1 MEGDTVL
8 FLRSLFFY
16 MVADES
22 ALVVGGRSVAYLV
35 ESPQDPQSYAP
46 APEENPEKACPSFW
60 CWEEWKSFKEFYQ
73 MLELSFDQG
82 PMGHTRRKP
91 TTIGTNIKILEQL
104 SEVRGPGKMRGL
116 QQTLEERLVESKK
129 WAEWAP
135 GFKRAL
141 VIALEA
147 HFEDAKM
154 ARLTMDQWKA
164 HLGNDHLPFRKEC
177 RTCVQAA
184 GRGKMHKR
192 VVHPNA
198 FTLAVDLGGPHVRGV
213 DQGGKAPGKATYMVV
228 GVYTIPVSKLGAS
241 LLPPEAPSRE
251 REDEE
256 LEDGEE
262 AVAAEVV
269 PVVAEDGVVID
280 PAEVDEAEEW
290 KKKIEKEDDVAVRQL
305 TFVEMVDGRSASKVL
320 QAIAKMYAR
329 LRYMGLPV
337 MRLHSDRAA
346 ELTSSTLRTWCQERD
361 IYRTF
366 TDGDAWKLNGR
377 AEAEIGY
384 LSRAT
389 RVLLTETGLP
399 LDHWPLATRH
409 AAERRLQQQLKGMMM
424 PHQALLPFGSEG
436 YAKVK
441 YWTDRDRRWKRVRVK
456 VKILGPDASM
466 SSGGYYVKSGDGKY
480 FRTSDVRICQDFGEG
495 APRGDLPELGDAE
508 EARDLVV
515 DYGVPLRRVVGKTTP
530 DALRSVKVL
539 EDEIRH
545 AEKSLQSGV
554 ELMME
559 EAGFKENFRP
569 GEETYD
575 LTDDLIVK
583 NEYLEH
589 RLRSLCA
596 EKTEVEE
603 SQCLEAAQWLQTV
616 TVSLADVRKDL
627 DAWRPAI
634 SAEYSSLMQTGSV
647 RPISEEEVEKLAAQ
661 CQAQGRLFEVV
672 PGKAVAT
679 RKSPDGRRKVRGV
692 ICGNHMIPRPVDQV
706 YAAGV
711 DVSAV
716 RAVIRWAALQ
726 GKSLATVDV
735 ATAFLQVPGGGKKDT
750 TVVIPPKLFSEA
762 GCCDSR
768 QRWLMEGTLYGTTTA
783 PREWG
788 DHRDYTLERM
798 RWGSHDQW
806 RLRRTS
812 EPNIWAME
820 QCVSDQW
827 DGCGFLAVYV
837 DDILI
842 AASESAITEF
852 LPRLTGE
859 WKCSAPEWVKKG
871 TATKFCGLDIEK
883 DAHGDGYRIHQES
896 YVRSVLAKH
905 EVNGVSMLPRVEVPE
920 EEGEPSLEMVRRAQA
935 VTGEVLWVASH
946 TRPELSY
953 ASAIMSQFAV
963 KRPAGVV
970 KIGDEVMKYLASNPA
985 LGLYYGSEEEISGHG
1000 EYDQLP
1006 IRRGRKTIE
1015 VHCDAAFAAASE
1027 RSMSG
1032 VVVKYAGAPIFWV
1045 SVRQSTMALST
1056 AEAELGAQL
1065 EGLVAGRSLRA
1076 LMEVFE
1082 GPELQAVLYND
1093 NMAALSISGGT
1104 SGSWRTR
1111 HLRIKARGLT
1121 EAIKS
1126 EEWSL
1131 RHLDGRYLVA
1141 DGLTKQL
1148 AGKLH
1153 ERLIKEL
1160 MLRGGTMEEVR
1171 MAQFKR
1177 IHAEDHGRLSKALV
1191 LIVVAGACIQSA
1203 SAESLEKES
1212 DGDLMKMLVLVTM
1225 IAGYVIG
1232 ECIKRLGRSV
1242 VRRFFTEE
1250 DIVKVKFVRDEA
1262 MEMVKAIPIDEGW
1275 DLHSAESVTL
1285 EPHTTRLVNTGLAL
1299 ELPKGTYARMVPRKR
1314 DAVLGLTAGM
1324 IVIHQEYRQELKVLV
1339 ENHSD
1344 QPRRIEVGDKI
1355 AQLVIDRVYD
1365 GGLRYMDQ
1373 HGRTESRPGVYD
1385 HPYLRALQGVDA
1397 DHDSNETESRSRSR
1411 DGGRRP
1417 PWRDGDGDGGTVQRA
1432 QRIPQEP
1439 MVQVTNRSDGS
1450 YSVSEVTGEMVVVP
1464 TGAAPSG
1471 LRARGGGS
1479 SAASAAALGSSAGPH
1494 DLRPQAAAEAGAG
1507 SGAGPQDLP
1516 HGAAVLGSRA
1526 GPHDRALPG
1535 HGGRRC
1541 WRVEGGSVYHTDRQ
1555 CRTLENSHT
1564 VYEILRCSEC
1574 FGEREWPCG
1583 GNMKVLDG
1591 TGHRLDAH
1599 MEWQNFRVLR
1609 CCSRC
1614 DRV

>member
-1 MEGDTVL
+1 M
-8 FLRSLFFY
+8 
-16 MVADES
+16 
-22 ALVVGGRSVAYLV
+22 
-35 ESPQDPQSYAP
+35 
-46 APEENPEKACPSFW
+46 
-60 CWEEWKSFKEFYQ
+60 
-73 MLELSFDQG
+73 
-82 PMGHTRRKP
+82 
-91 TTIGTNIKILEQL
+91 
-104 SEVRGPGKMRGL
+104 
-116 QQTLEERLVESKK
+116 
-129 WAEWAP
+129 
-135 GFKRAL
+135 
-141 VIALEA
+141 
-147 HFEDAKM
+147 
-154 ARLTMDQWKA
+154 
-164 HLGNDHLPFRKEC
+164 
-177 RTCVQAA
+177 
-184 GRGKMHKR
+184 
-192 VVHPNA
+192 
-198 FTLAVDLGGPHVRGV
+198 
-213 DQGGKAPGKATYMVV
+213 
-228 GVYTIPVSKLGAS
+228 
-241 LLPPEAPSRE
+241 
-251 REDEE
+251 
-256 LEDGEE
+256 
-262 AVAAEVV
+262 
-269 PVVAEDGVVID
+269 
-280 PAEVDEAEEW
+280 
-290 KKKIEKEDDVAVRQL
+290 
-305 TFVEMVDGRSASKVL
+305 
-320 QAIAKMYAR
+320 
-329 LRYMGLPV
+329 
-337 MRLHSDRAA
+337 
-346 ELTSSTLRTWCQERD
+346 
-361 IYRTF
+361 
-366 TDGDAWKLNGR
+366 
-377 AEAEIGY
+377 
-384 LSRAT
+384 
-389 RVLLTETGLP
+389 
-399 LDHWPLATRH
+399 
-409 AAERRLQQQLKGMMM
+409 
-424 PHQALLPFGSEG
+424 
-436 YAKVK
+436 
-441 YWTDRDRRWKRVRVK
+441 
-456 VKILGPDASM
+456 
-466 SSGGYYVKSGDGKY
+466 
-480 FRTSDVRICQDFGEG
+480 
-495 APRGDLPELGDAE
+495 
-508 EARDLVV
+508 
-515 DYGVPLRRVVGKTTP
+515 
-530 DALRSVKVL
+530 
-539 EDEIRH
+539 
-545 AEKSLQSGV
+545 
-554 ELMME
+554 
-559 EAGFKENFRP
+559 
-569 GEETYD
+569 
-575 LTDDLIVK
+575 
-583 NEYLEH
+583 
-589 RLRSLCA
+589 
-596 EKTEVEE
+596 
-603 SQCLEAAQWLQTV
+603 
-616 TVSLADVRKDL
+616 
-627 DAWRPAI
+627 
-634 SAEYSSLMQTGSV
+634 
-647 RPISEEEVEKLAAQ
+647 
-661 CQAQGRLFEVV
+661 
-672 PGKAVAT
+672 
-679 RKSPDGRRKVRGV
+679 
-692 ICGNHMIPRPVDQV
+692 
-706 YAAGV
+706 

-768 QRWLMEGTLYGTTTA
+768 ERWLMEGTLYGTTTA

-806 RLRRTS
+806 R
-812 EPNIWAME
+812 
-820 QCVSDQW
+820 
-827 DGCGFLAVYV
+827 
-837 DDILI
+837 
-842 AASESAITEF
+842 
-852 LPRLTGE
+852 
-859 WKCSAPEWVKKG
+859 
-871 TATKFCGLDIEK
+871 
-883 DAHGDGYRIHQES
+883 
-896 YVRSVLAKH
+896 H

-970 KIGDEVMKYLASNPA
+970 KIGDEVMRYLASNPA
-985 LGLYYGSEEEISGHG
+985 LGLHYGSEEEISGHG

-1111 HLRIKARGLT
+1111 HLRIKARGL
-1121 EAIKS
+1121 
-1126 EEWSL
+1126 L

-1160 MLRGGTMEEVR
+1160 MLRGGTVEEVR

-1203 SAESLEKES
+1203 SAERLEKES
-1212 DGDLMKMLVLVTM
+1212 DGDLMKVLVLVTM

-1232 ECIKRLGRSV
+1232 ECIRRLGRSV

-1275 DLHSAESVTL
+1275 DLHSAENVTL
-1285 EPHTTRLVNTGLAL
+1285 EPHTSRLVNTGLAL

-1314 DAVLGLTAGM
+1314 DAVPGLTAGM

-1344 QPRRIEVGDKI
+1344 QPRRIEAGDKI

-1397 DHDSNETESRSRSR
+1397 DHDSNETGSRSRSR

-1417 PWRDGDGDGGTVQRA
+1417 PWRDGDGDGGAGQRA

-1439 MVQVTNRSDGS
+1439 MVQITNRSDGS

-1479 SAASAAALGSSAGPH
+1479 SAASAAALGS
-1494 DLRPQAAAEAGAG
+1494 RP
-1507 SGAGPQDLP
+1507 
-1516 HGAAVLGSRA
+1516 
-1526 GPHDRALPG
+1526 
-1535 HGGRRC
+1535 
-1541 WRVEGGSVYHTDRQ
+1541 T
-1555 CRTLENSHT
+1555 
-1564 VYEILRCSEC
+1564 
-1574 FGEREWPCG
+1574 
-1583 GNMKVLDG
+1583 
-1591 TGHRLDAH
+1591 
-1599 MEWQNFRVLR
+1599 
-1609 CCSRC
+1609 
-1614 DRV
+1614 